1 MSQSQE
7 EMETIS
13 VSTVKKRK
21 LNYDEPST
29 SSSEFKQKKT
39 CRNIVRNICKLN
51 LRGTETK
58 KIHDHSVICGC
69 ILANES
75 MRPNK
80 LHRHIDTN
88 HPEMKGKPLD
98 FYKKKLESLKTSK
111 NNIFNFTATNQKATY
126 ASYKICLRIVQTRI
140 VIIEGRR

>member
-1 MSQSQE
+1 MYFCTTMDNWLNKKSMSQSQE
-7 EMETIS
+7 KMETIS

-29 SSSEFKQKKT
+29 SSSELKQKKT
-39 CRNIVRNICKLN
+39 CRKYCPEYLQIGFTWNGDEENPRPQC
-51 LRGTETK
+51 
-58 KIHDHSVICGC
+58 VICGC

-88 HPEMKGKPLD
+88 HPEIKGKPLD
-98 FYKKKLESLKTSK
+98 FWRTINK
-111 NNIFNFTATNQKATY
+111 
-126 ASYKICLRIVQTRI
+126 
-140 VIIEGRR
+140 